1 MDESLTYRIG
11 AIVMIFFVS
20 IGGFFLPRIA
30 SHYIKGEDIQKNSYF
45 ILIKSFGG
53 GIILGVALCHLLG
66 DACKDAAVLYPDYPC
81 KLMCK
86 LRNLFSSINY
96 LTNKYIHVLNTVAL
110 AIAAGGILLGLG
122 LDQAAMT
129 AIISMRKDAKP
140 DPNISFA
147 DLESVDEITVYINYK
162 AKILSLILNADDST
176 QKAIIKAFVL
186 EFSVAIHSVI
196 IGFSFGG
203 LTADQFG
210 TIKVLMAALVFHQFF
225 EGLALGAALLE
236 SKLGLVSTTT
246 FALIFALSFSLGG
259 IVGVFHSPE
268 SSDVLLQ
275 ICFNSVAAGLLLY
288 SSLVEMI
295 GADFQSPDL
304 VNRPGMKAAMFTA
317 LTAGVAAFAV
327 LAIYA

>member
-1 MDESLTYRIG
+1 M
-11 AIVMIFFVS
+11 FV
-20 IGGFFLPRIA
+20 I
-30 SHYIKGEDIQKNSYF
+30 
-45 ILIKSFGG
+45 
-53 GIILGVALCHLLG
+53 
-66 DACKDAAVLYPDYPC
+66 
-81 KLMCK
+81 
-86 LRNLFSSINY
+86 
-96 LTNKYIHVLNTVAL
+96 VAL

-122 LDQAAMT
+122 LDQTAMT
-129 AIISMRKDAKP
+129 AIISMRKDAEP
-140 DPNISFA
+140 DPDKEST
-147 DLESVDEITVYINYK
+147 DLECADGCPVHINYRPSPFSF
-162 AKILSLILNADDST
+162 IINADDST

-225 EGLALGAALLE
+225 EGLALGAAILE
-236 SKLGLVSTTT
+236 SKLGLVSTLAFALT
-246 FALIFALSFSLGG
+246 FALTFSLGG

-268 SSDVLLQ
+268 SSDVLVQ

-304 VNRPGMKAAMFTA
+304 ANRPGLKAAMFTA
-317 LTAGVAAFAV
+317 LTSGVAAFAV

>member
-1 MDESLTYRIG
+1 
-11 AIVMIFFVS
+11 
-20 IGGFFLPRIA
+20 
-30 SHYIKGEDIQKNSYF
+30 
-45 ILIKSFGG
+45 
-53 GIILGVALCHLLG
+53 
-66 DACKDAAVLYPDYPC
+66 
-81 KLMCK
+81 MCK
-86 LRNLFSSINY
+86 LINLYSSINY
-96 LTNKYIHVLNTVAL
+96 LKNEYIHVLNTVGL
-110 AIAAGGILLGLG
+110 AVAAGGILLGLG

-129 AIISMRKDAKP
+129 AIISMRMDAKP
-140 DPNISFA
+140 DLNISFA
-147 DLESVDEITVYINYK
+147 DVESVDETTVYISYK

-176 QKAIIKAFVL
+176 QRAIIKAFVL

-225 EGLALGAALLE
+225 EGLALGAAILE
-236 SKLGLVSTTT
+236 SKLGLISTLAFALT
-246 FALIFALSFSLGG
+246 FALTFSLGG

-268 SSDVLLQ
+268 SSDVLVQ

-304 VNRPGMKAAMFTA
+304 ANRPGLKAAMFTA
-317 LTAGVAAFAV
+317 LTSGVAAFAV